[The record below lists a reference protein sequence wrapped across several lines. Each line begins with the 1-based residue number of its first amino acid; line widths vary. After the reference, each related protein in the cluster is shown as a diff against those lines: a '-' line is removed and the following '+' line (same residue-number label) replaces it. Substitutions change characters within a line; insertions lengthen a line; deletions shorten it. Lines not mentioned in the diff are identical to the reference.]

1 MTTDGKKMRARYEQ
15 SEGTGWAWMKGVF
28 FGALAGAAAALLFAP
43 RSGDETK
50 QVLREQGQELRGDLE
65 KRLLEGR
72 LLAERNVAS
81 ARSTVADWLAQGSQL
96 LSERAEEVRPQ

>member
-1 MTTDGKKMRARYEQ
+1 MAVDGKKMNHKPGR
-15 SEGTGWAWMKGVF
+15 SDGTGWAWVKGVF
-28 FGALAGAAAALLFAP
+28 FGAMAGAAAALMFAP

-65 KRLLEGR
+65 KRMLQGR
-72 LLAERNVAS
+72 LLAEKNVAS

>member
-1 MTTDGKKMRARYEQ
+1 MTTDGKKMKAEHEK
-15 SEGTGWAWMKGVF
+15 SVGTGWAWMKGVL